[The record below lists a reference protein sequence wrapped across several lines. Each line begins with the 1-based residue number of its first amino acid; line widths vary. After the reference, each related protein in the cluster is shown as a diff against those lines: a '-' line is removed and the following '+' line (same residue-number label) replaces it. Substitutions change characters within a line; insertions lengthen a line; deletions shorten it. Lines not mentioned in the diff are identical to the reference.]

1 MHLVCAETAL
11 IEQLKSLPKP
21 LGVWAVNDIFG
32 RAVYTLCGDLGL
44 AIPDVVKVLGVDDM
58 QIARA
63 SRPPLSSIRTPREQI
78 GRSAMQTLQK
88 MLDGHPGP
96 PKPTV
101 VPATEL
107 VAAGVDR
114 RARLTMPICRRRW
127 TISPGMPARG
137 PDGGSIGRSDEHL
150 RSSLHEHFQRIMALA
165 GLKKSSECGWRG
177 PGIAPADGNYRS
189 PESP

>member
-1 MHLVCAETAL
+1 M
-11 IEQLKSLPKP
+11 
-21 LGVWAVNDIFG
+21 WAVNGIFG

-107 VAAGVDR
+107 VAVR
-114 RARLTMPICRRRW
+114 RPSGAAPVPPICRRRW
-127 TISPGMPARG
+127 TISPGMPAR
-137 PDGGSIGRSDEHL
+137 
-150 RSSLHEHFQRIMALA
+150 A
-165 GLKKSSECGWRG
+165 
-177 PGIAPADGNYRS
+177 
-189 PESP
+189 